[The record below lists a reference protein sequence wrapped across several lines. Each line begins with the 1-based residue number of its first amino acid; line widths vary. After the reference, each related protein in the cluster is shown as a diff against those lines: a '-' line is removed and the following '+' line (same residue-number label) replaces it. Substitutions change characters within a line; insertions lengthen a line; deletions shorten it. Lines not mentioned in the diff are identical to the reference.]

1 MDNILKYF
9 LIIIPGF
16 LALTTFSQDCDQ
28 KVLQNTPGYWKA
40 GMKGSTYNVTAPDL
54 AKGKAVL
61 AAIHKMI
68 DSGYDPI
75 GCQALYAN
83 SFEAP
88 SLNSGKNWIA
98 GNYNYSIYIL
108 NFLCDPA
115 SAIKSKSYV
124 AIATAT
130 TVNISAN
137 VVHWL
142 NTLHAA
148 DLPDDD
154 NRGYLKLVKRP
165 VLKDGYYMMG
175 DDIEGNSERESKL
188 VSYKWLITYDEKL
201 PFKYISRKEY
211 LQLIKKKLEQTI
223 KDDADHKQ
231 YYTKY
236 MDRINDNLNMSE
248 LDLAQ
253 AAVCMWNDEERFEG
267 FVKEGTKGSFIAIKP
282 NLDYYRKNLSKSV
295 PQFFT
300 VVYKV
305 AEGDP
310 VHVNNINAIKEA
322 VDFDA
327 LRKMLGK

>member
-1 MDNILKYF
+1 MKYVLINISVM
-9 LIIIPGF
+9 
-16 LALTTFSQDCDQ
+16 LALVSYSQDCDED
-28 KVLQNTPGYWKA
+28 VLQKKPGYWKA
-40 GMKGSTYNVTAPDL
+40 GMKGSTYNVTAPEL

-88 SLNSGKNWIA
+88 SPNSGKNWVS
-98 GNYNYSIYIL
+98 GSYNYSLYIL

-115 SAIKSKSYV
+115 IADKSKSYV

-137 VVHWL
+137 VIQWL

-154 NRGYLKLVKRP
+154 RRGYLKLVKRP
-165 VLKDGYYMMG
+165 VLQDGFYMMSE
-175 DDIEGNSERESKL
+175 DIEGESKKGNTIK
-188 VSYKWLITYDEKL
+188 SYKWLITYDEKL
-201 PFKYISRKEY
+201 PFKYVSRKEY
-211 LQLIKKKLEQTI
+211 LWIIKKKLEQTI
-223 KDDADHKQ
+223 KEDADHKQ
-231 YYTKY
+231 YYTQYTDK
-236 MDRINDNLNMSE
+236 INEQLNMS
-248 LDLAQ
+248 DSVLAQ
-253 AAVCMWNDEERFEG
+253 PAVCKWNDEERFEG
-267 FVKEGTKGSFIAIKP
+267 FVTEGTPGSFIAIKP
-282 NLDYYRKNLSKSV
+282 NLNYYRKNLAKSV

-305 AEGDP
+305 AESDP
-310 VHVNNINAIKEA
+310 VHVNNIHAIKEA
-322 VDFDA
+322 VHFGA

>member
-1 MDNILKYF
+1 MKLFYF
-9 LIIIPGF
+9 IVSLFVF
-16 LALTTFSQDCDQ
+16 LNSYAQNCDEELLQQ
-28 KVLQNTPGYWKA
+28 KPGYWKA

-88 SLNSGKNWIA
+88 SPNSGKNWVA
-98 GNYNYSIYIL
+98 GNYNYSLYIL

-115 SAIKSKSYV
+115 SADKSKSYV

-137 VVHWL
+137 VIQWL

-154 NRGYLKLVKRP
+154 HRGYLKLVKRP
-165 VLKDGYYMMG
+165 VMHDGFYMMSE
-175 DDIEGNSERESKL
+175 DIEGDSEKGNKIK
-188 VSYKWLITYDEKL
+188 SYKWLITYDDKL
-201 PFKYISRKEY
+201 PFKYVSRKEY
-211 LQLIKKKLEQTI
+211 LGIIKKKLEQTI

-231 YYTKY
+231 YYIKY
-236 MDRINDNLNMSE
+236 MDKINEQLSMPESV
-248 LDLAQ
+248 LAQ
-253 AAVCMWNDEERFEG
+253 AAVCKWNDEERFEG
-267 FVKEGTKGSFIAIKP
+267 FVAEGTLGSFIAVKP
-282 NLDYYRKNLSKSV
+282 NLDYYRKNLAKAV

-310 VHVNNINAIKEA
+310 VQVNNIKAIMKA
-322 VDFDA
+322 VDFGS
-327 LRKMLGK
+327 LRKRLGK

>member
-1 MDNILKYF
+1 MKYF
-9 LIIIPGF
+9 FFILSLF
-16 LALTTFSQDCDQ
+16 LFLRSSAQDCDED
-28 KVLQNTPGYWKA
+28 VLQHKPGYWKA

-61 AAIHKMI
+61 AAIHRMI

-83 SFEAP
+83 AFEAP
-88 SLNSGKNWIA
+88 NPNAGKNWIA
-98 GNYNYSIYIL
+98 GNYYYSIYIL

-115 SAIKSKSYV
+115 SADKSKSYV

-137 VVHWL
+137 VIQWL

-154 NRGYLKLVKRP
+154 HRGYLKMVKRP
-165 VLKDGYYMMG
+165 VLQDGFYMMSE
-175 DDIEGNSERESKL
+175 DIEGDSDKENKIK
-188 VSYKWLITYDEKL
+188 SYKWLITYDEKL
-201 PFKYISRKEY
+201 PFKYVSRKEY
-211 LQLIKKKLEQTI
+211 LGIIKKKLEQTI
-223 KDDADHKQ
+223 KEDADHKQ

-236 MDRINDNLNMSE
+236 MDKINEQLNMPESV
-248 LDLAQ
+248 LAQ
-253 AAVCMWNDEERFEG
+253 AAVCKWNDEERFEG
-267 FVKEGTKGSFIAIKP
+267 FVAEGTPGSFIAVKP
-282 NLDYYRKNLSKSV
+282 NLDYYRKNLAKSV

-305 AEGDP
+305 SEGDP
-310 VHVNNINAIKEA
+310 VHVHNINAIKQA
-322 VDFDA
+322 VDFSS
-327 LRKMLGK
+327 LRKMLGE

>member
-1 MDNILKYF
+1 MKYF
-9 LIIIPGF
+9 PIIISVI
-16 LALTTFSQDCDQ
+16 LSLSSFSQDCDADL
-28 KVLQNTPGYWKA
+28 LQHKPGYWKA
-40 GMKGSTYNVTAPDL
+40 GMKGSTYNVTAADL

-61 AAIHKMI
+61 AAIHKMV

-83 SFEAP
+83 SFVAP
-88 SLNSGKNWIA
+88 NPNSGKNWIS
-98 GNYNYSIYIL
+98 GYYNYSIYIL
-108 NFLCDPA
+108 NFLCDSA
-115 SAIKSKSYV
+115 SADKSKSYV

-137 VVHWL
+137 VIQWL

-148 DLPDDD
+148 DLPDDH

-165 VLKDGYYMMG
+165 VLQDGFYMMSE
-175 DDIEGNSERESKL
+175 DIEDDSEKEKKIK
-188 VSYKWLITYDEKL
+188 SYKWLITYDEKL
-201 PFKYISRKEY
+201 PFKYVSRKEY
-211 LQLIKKKLEQTI
+211 LGIIKKKLDQTI
-223 KDDADHKQ
+223 NDDADHKR

-236 MDRINDNLNMSE
+236 MDKINEQLNMPESV
-248 LDLAQ
+248 LAQ
-253 AAVCMWNDEERFEG
+253 PAVCKWNDEERFEG
-267 FVKEGTKGSFIAIKP
+267 FVAEGTLGSFIAVKP
-282 NLDYYRKNLSKSV
+282 NLDYYLKNLAKSV

-305 AEGDP
+305 AESDP

-322 VDFDA
+322 VNFGA

>member
-1 MDNILKYF
+1 MKYL
-9 LIIIPGF
+9 LIIVSVM
-16 LALTTFSQDCDQ
+16 LALTSSTQVCDEDMLHN
-28 KVLQNTPGYWKA
+28 KPGYWKA

-75 GCQALYAN
+75 GCQVLYAN

-88 SLNSGKNWIA
+88 SPNSGKNWIA

-115 SAIKSKSYV
+115 SADKSKSYV

-137 VVHWL
+137 VIQWL

-154 NRGYLKLVKRP
+154 HRGYLKMVKRP
-165 VLKDGYYMMG
+165 VLQDGFYMMSE
-175 DDIEGNSERESKL
+175 DIEGDSDKENKIK
-188 VSYKWLITYDEKL
+188 SYKWLITYDEKL
-201 PFKYISRKEY
+201 PFKYVTRKEY
-211 LQLIKKKLEQTI
+211 LGIIKKKLEQTI
-223 KDDADHKQ
+223 KEDADHKQ

-236 MDRINDNLNMSE
+236 MDKINEQLNMPESV
-248 LDLAQ
+248 LAQ
-253 AAVCMWNDEERFEG
+253 AAVCKWNDEERFEG
-267 FVKEGTKGSFIAIKP
+267 FVAEGTLGSFIAVKP
-282 NLDYYRKNLSKSV
+282 NPDYYRKNLAKSV

-305 AEGDP
+305 SEGDP
-310 VHVNNINAIKEA
+310 VHVNNINEIKEA
-322 VDFDA
+322 VDFGA

>member
-1 MDNILKYF
+1 MKYF
-9 LIIIPGF
+9 LIIISVI
-16 LALTTFSQDCDQ
+16 LTLSSFSQDCDE
-28 KVLQNTPGYWKA
+28 KVLQHKPGYWKA

-88 SLNSGKNWIA
+88 SPNSGKNWVA
-98 GNYNYSIYIL
+98 GNYNYSVYIL

-115 SAIKSKSYV
+115 SADKSKSYV

-137 VVHWL
+137 VIQWL

-148 DLPDDD
+148 ELPDDD
-154 NRGYLKLVKRP
+154 HRGYLKLVKRP
-165 VLKDGYYMMG
+165 VLQDGFYMMSE
-175 DDIEGNSERESKL
+175 DIEGDSEKENKIK
-188 VSYKWLITYDEKL
+188 SYKWLITYDEKL
-201 PFKYISRKEY
+201 PFKYVSRKEY
-211 LQLIKKKLEQTI
+211 LGIIKKKLEQTI

-236 MDRINDNLNMSE
+236 ADKINDQLNMS
-248 LDLAQ
+248 DSVLAQ
-253 AAVCMWNDEERFEG
+253 PAICIWNDEERFEG
-267 FVKEGTKGSFIAIKP
+267 FVTEGTMGSFIAVKP
-282 NLDYYRKNLSKSV
+282 NLDYYRKNMAKSV

-310 VHVNNINAIKEA
+310 VHVNNINAIKKA
-322 VDFDA
+322 VDFGA